1 MNQKLDQPATADLTR
16 CNSVA
21 SMAAAESPAESS
33 AESWDPDRYAIAL
46 GENIRSSGVPLDL
59 QRERLAALAGVGAS
73 AGQASADELARHFSI
88 LEALYHRFARAAV
101 EALDSGLPRASETAE
116 KYLSAGLKAQRAA
129 AACLSSLLVLRQQS
143 APTTAAPVAVAAPAT
158 LATAT

>member
-1 MNQKLDQPATADLTR
+1 MSELKQPATANLTH

-21 SMAAAESPAESS
+21 SMAAAESSA

-46 GENIRSSGVPLDL
+46 GENIRSSGMPLNL
-59 QRERLAALAGVGAS
+59 QRERLAALAGAGAS

-101 EALDSGLPRASETAE
+101 EAMDTGLPRASETADR
-116 KYLSAGLKAQRAA
+116 YLSAALRAQRAA
-129 AACLSSLLVLRQQS
+129 ASCLSSLLILRDAS
-143 APTTAAPVAVAAPAT
+143 RPPTTAKPESVAAPAT
-158 LATAT
+158 STTPVAK